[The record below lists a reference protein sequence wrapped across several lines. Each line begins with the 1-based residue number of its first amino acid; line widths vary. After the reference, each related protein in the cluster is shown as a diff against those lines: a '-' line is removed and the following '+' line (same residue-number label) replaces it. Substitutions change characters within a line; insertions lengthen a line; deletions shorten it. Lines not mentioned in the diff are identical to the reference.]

1 MDGMMVRFR
10 SRPHSLVDG
19 DGSDGYVS
27 DLGGILVR
35 CWGRIVADLDLRSM
49 YVLVVACL
57 FVGMGWG
64 RNMYSRCRCMYYVA
78 CYKLEKDCQW

>member
-27 DLGGILVR
+27 DLGGIMVR

-49 YVLVVACL
+49 YVVRVVACL
-57 FVGMGWG
+57 LVWDGGEICTVVVGIY
-64 RNMYSRCRCMYYVA
+64 RV
-78 CYKLEKDCQW
+78 L

>member
-35 CWGRIVADLDLRSM
+35 CWGRIVADLNLQSM
-49 YVLVVACL
+49 YLWFLV
-57 FVGMGWG
+57 VGMGA
-64 RNMYSRCRCMYYVA
+64 RSVQS
-78 CYKLEKDCQW
+78 L